1 MLVLSRK
8 INEKIRIGDDI
19 EIMVVAVAG
28 DQVRIGI
35 EAPREVKILRS
46 EVYEEVQNQNT
57 EAVIDAQPEVEIS
70 AQLQQMLKGQLA
82 GKKSNASARKENE

>member
-8 INEKIRIGDDI
+8 INEKIRIGENI
-19 EIMVVAVAG
+19 EIMVVGVIG

-46 EVYEEVQNQNT
+46 EVYEEIQHQNA
-57 EAVIDAQPEVEIS
+57 EAVIGSQLPETEIS
-70 AQLQQMLKGQLA
+70 SQLQQMLKSQL
-82 GKKSNASARKENE
+82 SETKEQ

>member
-82 GKKSNASARKENE
+82 EKEK